1 MAKKQC
7 EKRSERRISHHGRRI
22 RHARLMKGYTL
33 RQLAEVV
40 ECSESMISKLENSR
54 LSPSLAML
62 HRLADALD
70 TTVPDLLI
78 VGPEDEGQNPVTLFP
93 TARFAERPAQDGE
106 ENRLVWFDR
115 VLPFDKQGLLQV
127 NLLHLAPG
135 AEQPRFLQ
143 HEGEEFIFVLD
154 GTLDVIVKD
163 QSYPVTAGGGIFFS
177 SMLDHRYA
185 NTGTE
190 VVRALWVNTPPTM

>member
-1 MAKKQC
+1 
-7 EKRSERRISHHGRRI
+7 
-22 RHARLMKGYTL
+22 MKGYTL
-33 RQLAEVV
+33 RQLADVV

-78 VGPEDEGQNPVTLFP
+78 LDKDPDDDTSVTLFP
-93 TARFAERPAQDGE
+93 ADRFRKLPAHTDDDSKV
-106 ENRLVWFDR
+106 VWFDR
-115 VLPFDKQGLLQV
+115 VLPFDKSGLLQV

-154 GTLDVIVKD
+154 GTLDVIIGE
-163 QSYPVTAGGGIFFS
+163 QTYPVSAGGGIYFP

-185 NTGTE
+185 NIGTE
-190 VVRALWVNTPPTM
+190 MVRALWVNTPPTM